1 MDYARGGKD
10 LAALEAE
17 LAPLLSA
24 KIIADYNLAEAKKK
38 KAGFEATKK
47 AATDR
52 QTQKD
57 DQGTDIVNGTDDPT
71 NFATLQTEAK
81 ETYDRVKKKLDFYDA
96 AMKLAA
102 KRAAALVAAR

>member
-1 MDYARGGKD
+1 M
-10 LAALEAE
+10 
-17 LAPLLSA
+17 
-24 KIIADYNLAEAKKK
+24 AEAKKK
-38 KAGFEATKK
+38 KAGFDATKK

-57 DQGTDIVNGTDDPT
+57 DVGIDNDGKTDDPT

-96 AMKLAA
+96 AMKVAA
-102 KRAAALVAAR
+102 KRAAGLVAVQ